1 MAKKKDESPAP
12 PPAKAAQPDLWES
25 DPARDPYDPAI
36 EKIPD
41 PDWYVGE
48 VEEGETWQDKEQ
60 AEDGPLS
67 AGDFHTIAQKQILN
81 AVFSVLADAKMDWSL
96 VEPFY
101 TAARDVLLGDIEET
115 SQIRLHTVQQADDG
129 AWVEAEEAY
138 LGISVSDR
146 ERGEEW
152 LSDTRWLSEI
162 AIAEDDP
169 EQVRAIVRALERSI
183 AKMNAWLEERGGPA
197 SPTAPKA

>member
-12 PPAKAAQPDLWES
+12 PPTKATQPGLPLGD
-25 DPARDPYDPAI
+25 DPSPDDAPAP
-36 EKIPD
+36 EKVPD

-48 VEEGETWQDKEQ
+48 VDE
-60 AEDGPLS
+60 AEDWPDRDRDPDRPLD

-81 AVFSVLADAKMDWSL
+81 AVFAILSDTKMDWNL

-101 TAARDVLLGDIEET
+101 AAARDVLLGDIEET
-115 SQIRLHTVQQADDG
+115 AQVRLHNVQQSEDG
-129 AWVEAEEAY
+129 SWVEADEAY

-146 ERGEEW
+146 DRGDEW

-183 AKMNAWLEERGGPA
+183 AKINAWLEERGGPA
-197 SPTAPKA
+197 SPAAPRR